1 MSEAMKIPDFLK
13 SLPAAASLLN
23 LSILCATS
31 SGELRRNTTVI
42 PTPTTPIC
50 ADMNEA
56 EEGFMRTSMET
67 LNRPMNGVGG
77 FVLTLRYD
85 AVAKTQI
92 FFGWA
97 AREVVHAQEELISGR
112 QFMGCLEGDSV
123 RVIAGRKEVA
133 YV

>member
-1 MSEAMKIPDFLK
+1 
-13 SLPAAASLLN
+13 
-23 LSILCATS
+23 
-31 SGELRRNTTVI
+31 
-42 PTPTTPIC
+42 
-50 ADMNEA
+50 MNEA

-97 AREVVHAQEELISGR
+97 PARLFMRKRNSSPGR

>member
-1 MSEAMKIPDFLK
+1 MSEAVKIPDFLK

-67 LNRPMNGVGG
+67 LNRPMNGIGG

-92 FFGWA
+92 FFGWTH
-97 AREVVHAQEELISGR
+97 ARL
-112 QFMGCLEGDSV
+112 FMRRRNSSPGDNSWDV
-123 RVIAGRKEVA
+123 WKEIAFVS
-133 YV
+133 

>member
-67 LNRPMNGVGG
+67 LNRPMNGGGG

-97 AREVVHAQEELISGR
+97 PAKL
-112 QFMGCLEGDSV
+112 FMRKRNSSPGDNSWDV
-123 RVIAGRKEVA
+123 WKEIAFVS
-133 YV
+133 